1 MEKRLRHRR
10 VGMFL
15 GLAAGV
21 LLVGAG
27 CEPLINPP
35 PGGGETITQTFRY
48 GPFTIATGGQVMGS
62 PSSGLPR
69 PAGSFGLKGAR
80 FDLVDQNGIPY
91 QQHEVHLHHIVM
103 TTTARTD
110 ALCPGRAERFT
121 GSGTERT
128 PLTLWGPYTYL
139 VGAND
144 QWGAIYH
151 LMNMN
156 PPNSP
161 PLIVYI
167 QYTLDYQP
175 GANATNSRP
184 VQPLFQDVT
193 GCGGSTFDVPGN
205 GGSGSFYY
213 KSRAWQATRDGIA
226 VFTAAH
232 LHEGGISN
240 TLKDDSTGTRI
251 CKSDVE
257 YHHPDEFRHVEAI
270 GSCVLHEKVT
280 PGHNYKLTTKYDNS
294 RPWLDVMGINLTY
307 VWWGTQQ

>member
-1 MEKRLRHRR
+1 MEKRSRRHRM
-10 VGMFL
+10 GMFL

-35 PGGGETITQTFRY
+35 PGGGTTLTQTFRY
-48 GPFTIATGGQVMGS
+48 GPFTIATGAEIMGS

-91 QQHEVHLHHIVM
+91 EQHEVHLHHIVM

-110 ALCPGRAERFT
+110 ALCPGRPERFT

-161 PLIVYI
+161 PLTVYI

-205 GGSGSFYY
+205 GGRELLLQVALLAGNNRRHRRVHGGAPARRWHQQHAEGRQHRHQDLQERRRIPPSG
-213 KSRAWQATRDGIA
+213 
-226 VFTAAH
+226 
-232 LHEGGISN
+232 
-240 TLKDDSTGTRI
+240 
-251 CKSDVE
+251 
-257 YHHPDEFRHVEAI
+257 
-270 GSCVLHEKVT
+270 
-280 PGHNYKLTTKYDNS
+280 
-294 RPWLDVMGINLTY
+294 
-307 VWWGTQQ
+307 